1 MSEIHGNFIVNEGG
15 ATACDVLTLIAQIQ
29 ERARAERNVELH
41 TEVQIVG
48 QEEPV
53 YV

>member
-1 MSEIHGNFIVNEGG
+1 VNEGG
-15 ATACDVLTLIAQIQ
+15 ATAHDVLALIAQIQ
-29 ERARAERNVELH
+29 ERAMRERKIELH

-53 YV
+53 YA